1 MNKNTPP
8 TFNYKAPVDKGDGKF
23 LIGPNFSS
31 SDLLNKHLA
40 IARNSEIPKLLTTKG
55 ALTEAENGSMLYHHL
70 KTNEAVYL
78 GTEKNNRTTA
88 GYLDPKSYHQKSPK
102 AYAAA
107 VKAQKL
113 ALQRD
118 EKRPSESKL
127 EMILGGGRRATPR
140 CYKLGFT
147 VNPQALAAGS
157 APVNKVILQNQA
169 YVIDFLKSITE
180 ALIGSVETI
189 VSAEELD
196 LVARQ
201 REIDVP
207 FTFGSAANY
216 LFTSLQ
222 LNYSEL
228 SQASLQSAL
237 GSVGG
242 LHADANDSPNHWTS
256 LLCLS
261 NMPSTYFGGRSAIT
275 SIRTYTEFP
284 PKGKGVLVFRAV
296 HPHLSI
302 GPAEMEEDSARKP
315 WHFEMPEGDEELDSA
330 RYITSR
336 CMAVGYP
343 KEHIIKK
350 SPEIQRNLTPLLYKQ
365 KPDTRTNTPE
375 KLPEALLAFGTKENQ
390 ATWYA
395 MAEAK
400 NQARNVQNDSLFVPL
415 TAAEIAHN
423 HRYSLEDGSIAT
435 PDFRR
440 IQNTLL
446 GNSAAAKDSTHHENW
461 EASNKFNRGLLSQR
475 FFPTSRGSGATSWTS
490 KGGPIKLVEQSEIGS
505 TLRELELELELA
517 AKTTGKSK
525 KLKLET
531 FTQTQTQ
538 FEAAA
543 REKFG
548 KRPFK
553 CDHCASRFPAMKKC
567 ERHHITK
574 HAKDYEWEAVK
585 PSLDPKSLPKS
596 APANENEDVDMEG
609 EEEEEEDDN
618 VEDYT
623 EEDVGNSEEENDD
636 SDEDLVDAGQ
646 KRKRRG

>member
-1 MNKNTPP
+1 MTTNTPP
-8 TFNYKAPVDKGDGKF
+8 TFNYKAPIDKGGGKF
-23 LIGPNFSS
+23 LIEPNFSS
-31 SDLLNKHLA
+31 SEPLNKHLA
-40 IARNSEIPKLLTTKG
+40 IARNSEIPKLLRVKG
-55 ALTEAENGSMLYHHL
+55 ALTEAENASMLYHHL
-70 KTNEAVYL
+70 KTNETAYL
-78 GTEKNNRTTA
+78 GTERNNRTTA

-118 EKRPSESKL
+118 DKRPSESKL
-127 EMILGGGRRATPR
+127 EMILGGGRRANPR

-157 APVNKVILQNQA
+157 APVNKFILENQA

-180 ALIGSVETI
+180 ALIGPVETI

-196 LVARQ
+196 LVAKQ

-222 LNYSEL
+222 LNYSDL
-228 SQASLQSAL
+228 DQTSLQSAL

-242 LHADANDSPNHWTS
+242 LHVDANDSPNHWTS

-261 NMPSTYFGGRSAIT
+261 NMPSNYFGGRSAIT

-302 GPAEMEEDSARKP
+302 GPAQMEEHSARKP
-315 WHFEMPEGDEELDSA
+315 WHFEMPEGDEELDPA

-336 CMAVGYP
+336 CMAVAYP
-343 KEHIIKK
+343 KEHIMKK

-365 KPDTRTNTPE
+365 RPDTKTNTPE

-435 PDFRR
+435 PDVSR

-446 GNSAAAKDSTHHENW
+446 GNSATAKDSTHHKNW
-461 EASNKFNRGLLSQR
+461 EASNEFNKELLSQR
-475 FFPTSRGSGATSWTS
+475 FFPTTRKSGGTSWTS
-490 KGGPIKLVEQSEIGS
+490 KGGPIKLVEQSEIGY
-505 TLRELELELELA
+505 TVQKLELELA
-517 AKTTGKSK
+517 SNTTTGKSK
-525 KLKLET
+525 KLKLDT
-531 FTQTQTQ
+531 STQRQTQ

-553 CDHCASRFPAMKKC
+553 CDHCSARFPAVKKC
-567 ERHHITK
+567 ERHHISK
-574 HAKDYEWEAVK
+574 HAKDCEWEAVK
-585 PSLDPKSLPKS
+585 PSLDPKSFPKS
-596 APANENEDVDMEG
+596 ASANENEDVDMEE
-609 EEEEEEDDN
+609 EEEEEEDN
-618 VEDYT
+618 VGDYT
-623 EEDVGNSEEENDD
+623 EEDVENSEEENNE
-636 SDEDLVDAGQ
+636 SDEELIHAGQ
-646 KRKRRG
+646 KRKRQG